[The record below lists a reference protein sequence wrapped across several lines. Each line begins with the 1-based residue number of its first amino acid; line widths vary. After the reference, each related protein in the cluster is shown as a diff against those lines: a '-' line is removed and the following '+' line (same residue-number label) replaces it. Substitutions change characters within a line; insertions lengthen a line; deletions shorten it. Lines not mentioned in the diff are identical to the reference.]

1 MGLNDIVASWVDKL
15 YLTKLKN
22 FSAFLN
28 ARNFKELFWDFS
40 QKKLKFFNDMMLLKF
55 KLLWKKIPAKSF

>member
-1 MGLNDIVASWVDKL
+1 MGLNDIVASWVVKL
-15 YLTKLKN
+15 YLTKLKK

-28 ARNFKELFWDFS
+28 ARNFKKLFWDFS